1 MRSKE
6 VVFTTWLYLPPFRKL
21 QNLQTENCKYFPL
34 MRILQWFI
42 LTDFSVSKSFINKCG
57 SRFLLSPTNPQIS
70 EYKVFFAFFCTPL
83 LQKRCIGYRI
93 ARYKKI
99 LFFQDLKKL
108 FAQRGPINHRLGNC
122 KVCKFKLQKFRTYS
136 ENFALVDT
144 NKLFCLKKFHNKNWS
159 QNLPTLA
166 YLRLL
171 RLLYRLV

>member
-1 MRSKE
+1 
-6 VVFTTWLYLPPFRKL
+6 
-21 QNLQTENCKYFPL
+21 
-34 MRILQWFI
+34 MRISQWFI
-42 LTDFSVSKSFINKCG
+42 LTDFSVSKSFINKNVAPG
-57 SRFLLSPTNPQIS
+57 FSFLQPIHRYQNI
-70 EYKVFFAFFCTPL
+70 KFFFPFFCTPL

-122 KVCKFKLQKFRTYS
+122 KVCKFKLQKFRTYG